1 MALLDERFLGRELG
15 VTNPE
20 LLSALHAMQGR
31 DSLDNRKAVYRAL
44 MKSTL
49 MLPVTESV
57 MDKVASEVGLTF
69 EESTLRLITRQ
80 DESGELLLLAF
91 TDQDAMATWRPEVNR
106 YIALEGQELFSL
118 ALQNQVSEI
127 IVNPAGPVSKR
138 LTRYEIIALALGKI
152 LFNRDDTKVKKVR
165 SDPALLIDSPA
176 PRPPRQWI
184 TKLKDLLRGHPQIS
198 TAYLF
203 DLSVENQPSRLIL
216 GIRLAEG
223 VDETVG
229 EVLTQVISK
238 DIQQT
243 LGERLGLDLMIL
255 SPGSLL
261 EAVKSKV
268 PPLYGQTK

>member
-15 VTNPE
+15 ITNPQ
-20 LLSALHAMQGR
+20 LLSALHAMQDR

-44 MKSTL
+44 MESTL

-57 MDKVASEVGLTF
+57 MDKLASEVGLTF

-91 TDQDAMATWRPEVNR
+91 TDQDAMAAWRPEVNR

-118 ALQNQVSEI
+118 ALQNQVSEV

-152 LFNRDDTKVKKVR
+152 LFNREDPNVERVR
-165 SDPALLIDSPA
+165 SNTSLLIDSPA
-176 PRPPRQWI
+176 PRPPRRWI
-184 TKLKDLLRGHPQIS
+184 TKLKDLLSGHPQIA

-223 VDETVG
+223 VDEAVG

-255 SPGSLL
+255 SPGTLL

>member
-15 VTNPE
+15 ITNPQ
-20 LLSALHAMQGR
+20 LLSALHAMQDR

-44 MKSTL
+44 MDSTL

-57 MDKVASEVGLTF
+57 MDKLASEVGLTF

-91 TDQDAMATWRPEVNR
+91 TDQDAMAAWRPEVNR

-152 LFNRDDTKVKKVR
+152 LFNRDSPTVERVHPDT
-165 SDPALLIDSPA
+165 SLLIDPPA
-176 PRPPRQWI
+176 PRPPRRWI
-184 TKLKDLLRGHPQIS
+184 TKLKDLLSSHPQIA

-203 DLSVENQPSRLIL
+203 DLSVENQPARLIL

-223 VDETVG
+223 VDEAVG
-229 EVLTQVISK
+229 EILTQVISK

-243 LGERLGLDLMIL
+243 LGEKHGLDLMIL
-255 SPGSLL
+255 SPGTLL

-268 PPLYGQTK
+268 PPLYGQAK